1 MVIDIIFLIVAGY
14 GFLIGFTRGIIKTIF
29 TILSFLFGI
38 IAAFKFA
45 PAATNFLETAFTS
58 TNPMMFLAGFL
69 LAFFFTML
77 LIRLISRGFEGLL
90 RTANINVIN
99 QFLGGMLMAT
109 IMVFLYSLLLW
120 FSDKARLIDESS
132 KENSFTYAYID
143 GFPQTVW
150 GVIDYVS
157 PSVKRFWDESID
169 FMDRLEEMSVDR
181 TEGDPN
187 IFDIE
192 EEDDPEATID

>member
-143 GFPQTVW
+143 GFPQAVW
-150 GVIDYVS
+150 GAIDYVS